1 MGGDDWQSAVAE
13 CDHLSQEMSVAAKSP
28 HVWRK
33 LGGAKWEDA
42 WVERLTS
49 FADRLAIT
57 SLPGAKTIRLEV
69 FQLKKNEAEALRKM
83 FGGTV
88 AVQKKWT
95 PAVQAQPRPPIKV
108 RGKLLVVSSP
118 AERTA
123 APDGVPALLIPAG
136 MAFGTGEHATTA
148 TCLRLLAD
156 VADELTGQRWEMLD
170 LGCGSGI
177 LGLAARVLGAR
188 KVEAGDFDSHAVRVA
203 KENVKANGLNG
214 VVVRKLDVRSWTPPR
229 TWDVVAANI
238 YSGILVEVAPTI
250 AAAVAPAGRLVFSG
264 ILRTQEAEVLAAFE
278 ASGLRLDQV
287 VRKGKW
293 VTGRATRRD
302 FTPKAR

>member
-1 MGGDDWQSAVAE
+1 
-13 CDHLSQEMSVAAKSP
+13 
-28 HVWRK
+28 
-33 LGGAKWEDA
+33 
-42 WVERLTS
+42 
-49 FADRLAIT
+49 
-57 SLPGAKTIRLEV
+57 LEV
-69 FQLKKNEAEALRKM
+69 FQLKKSEAEALRKM

-108 RGKLLVVSSP
+108 RGKLLVVST
-118 AERTA
+118 ERERA
-123 APDGVPALLIPAG
+123 AALDGVPTLLIPAG

-156 VADELTGQRWEMLD
+156 VADELAGQRWEMLD

-177 LGLAARVLGAR
+177 LGLAARILGAR
-188 KVEAGDFDSHAVRVA
+188 KVEAGDFDPHAVRVA

-229 TWDVVAANI
+229 TWAVVAANI

-278 ASGLRLDQV
+278 ASGLRIEQV

-293 VTGRATRRD
+293 VTGRARR
-302 FTPKAR
+302 R